1 MASQQEAFYAE
12 QDQLDPPLVP
22 EVQDE
27 PVQGELIPNEI
38 VVVPE
43 TAHKCSNC
51 DYETVQ
57 AYALQRHMNS
67 FIVCNHC
74 TKTFCGKRAKQ
85 QHKSHQSEHKFKPKM
100 AHTCEICSKC
110 FQYPSQVNL
119 HKLNSACGRQ

>member
-1 MASQQEAFYAE
+1 MKIGREELAAITAEDWAGAIDLASQQEAFYAE

-43 TAHKCSNC
+43 TAQKCSNC

-57 AYALQRHMNS
+57 AHAAVSKINENM
-67 FIVCNHC
+67 
-74 TKTFCGKRAKQ
+74 
-85 QHKSHQSEHKFKPKM
+85 KSIIMVFNQEKE
-100 AHTCEICSKC
+100 T
-110 FQYPSQVNL
+110 
-119 HKLNSACGRQ
+119 